1 MPIFLRRRRQEL
13 ANMPPKEARNRRIY
27 RAVCIINSMFW
38 FACLGASGF
47 NYDFRWF
54 AFLFAA
60 IPWILFGA
68 IAGRPN
74 NIVQNNNNDYFKPSV
89 DETPQNV
96 ALPPPQMHL
105 KILDDAQNYV
115 EQIKSAANVATGQ
128 LGASLREMVN
138 SLEKAKMAL
147 LKAPEKLS
155 QIQRLFTYYTPETAN
170 LLVARGKAA
179 SSGDAQ
185 RLGEIDEMLGKLE
198 IAFSQFNSKM
208 DGDDG
213 RSADIDMKLLSQSL
227 EQDFGKI
234 ESKK

>member
-1 MPIFLRRRRQEL
+1 MSFFRRRNQEL
-13 ANMPPKEARNRRIY
+13 ANLDPKGVRNRRIF
-27 RAVCIINSMFW
+27 RAICIINSMFW
-38 FACLGASGF
+38 IAALGASGF
-47 NYDFRWF
+47 NYGFRWF

-60 IPWILFGA
+60 IPWVLFGA
-68 IAGRPN
+68 IVGREHKITKN
-74 NIVQNNNNDYFKPSV
+74 NDDYFKPNV
-89 DETPQNV
+89 DETPQNI
-96 ALPPPQMHL
+96 ALPPPEMHV
-105 KILDDAQNYV
+105 KILDDAQNYI

-128 LGASLREMVN
+128 LGISLREMVN

-147 LKAPEKLS
+147 LKAPQKLS

-179 SSGDAQ
+179 SAGDTQ
-185 RLGEIDEMLGKLE
+185 RLSEIDEMLGKLE

-213 RSADIDMKLLSQSL
+213 RSTDIDMKLLSQSL

>member
-13 ANMPPKEARNRRIY
+13 ANMTPKEARNRRIY
-27 RAVCIINSMFW
+27 RAICIINSMFW
-38 FACLGASGF
+38 MVCLGASGF
-47 NYDFRWF
+47 NPIFKWW

-60 IPWILFGA
+60 VPWILFGA
-68 IAGRPN
+68 IAGRPRLIETEDN
-74 NIVQNNNNDYFKPSV
+74 NYFKPQI
-89 DETPQNV
+89 DTEPKNA
-96 ALPPPQMHL
+96 ALPPPQMHV
-105 KILDDAQNYV
+105 KILDDAQNHI

-147 LKAPEKLS
+147 LKSPEKLS

-179 SSGDAQ
+179 SAGDAQ

>member
-1 MPIFLRRRRQEL
+1 MPIFFRRRRQEL

-38 FACLGASGF
+38 LACLGASGF

-60 IPWILFGA
+60 IPWVLFRA
-68 IAGRPN
+68 IAGRPRIVEDEDN
-74 NIVQNNNNDYFKPSV
+74 NYFKPQIDTEPKSA
-89 DETPQNV
+89 
-96 ALPPPQMHL
+96 ALPPPEMHV
-105 KILDDAQNYV
+105 KILDDAQNHI

-147 LKAPEKLS
+147 LKSPEKLS

-179 SSGDAQ
+179 SAGDAQ

>member
-1 MPIFLRRRRQEL
+1 MSKFFRRRSQEL
-13 ANMPPKEARNRRIY
+13 ANLTPNEARTRRMF
-27 RAVCIINSMFW
+27 RAISIINSMFW
-38 FACLGASGF
+38 MVCLGASGF
-47 NYDFRWF
+47 NPIFKWW

-68 IAGRPN
+68 IVGRPN
-74 NIVQNNNNDYFKPSV
+74 RITHNNDDYFKTPIE
-89 DETPQNV
+89 ETSQNV
-96 ALPPPQMHL
+96 ALPPPEMHV
-105 KILDDAQNYV
+105 KILDDAQNYI

-179 SSGDAQ
+179 SAGDAQ

-213 RSADIDMKLLSQSL
+213 RSTDIDMKLLSQSL

>member
-1 MPIFLRRRRQEL
+1 MPIFFRRRNQEL
-13 ANMPPKEARNRRIY
+13 STLSPKETRVRRII
-27 RAVCIINSMFW
+27 RAVCIINSLFW
-38 FACLGASGF
+38 IVCLGASGF
-47 NYDFRWF
+47 NPIFKWW

-60 IPWILFGA
+60 VPWILFKA
-68 IAGRPN
+68 IAGHPN
-74 NIVQNNNNDYFKPSV
+74 RFEQNNDAYSKAPI
-89 DETPQNV
+89 DEKAQNI
-96 ALPPPQMHL
+96 ALPPPEMHV
-105 KILDDAQNYV
+105 KILDDAQNHV

-128 LGASLREMVN
+128 LGENLREMVN

-179 SSGDAQ
+179 SAGDTQ